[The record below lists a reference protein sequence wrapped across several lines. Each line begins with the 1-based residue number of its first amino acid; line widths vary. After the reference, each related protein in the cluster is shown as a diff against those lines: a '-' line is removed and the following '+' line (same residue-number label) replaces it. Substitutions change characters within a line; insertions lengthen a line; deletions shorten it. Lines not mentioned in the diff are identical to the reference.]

1 MAVRITKH
9 LQRLAREERAV
20 ALPEFALVAPL
31 LFLVLFGMISF
42 GKAFN
47 YWIDQTHLANEAARL
62 AAVNN
67 NPGAGAGLSLQDWI
81 QQQADT
87 SELKNGGSA
96 SVPDAAKVCIRF
108 PNGTSN
114 AGDPV
119 EVVVWSNYNWM
130 PILKLSPTQVRIQGA
145 STMRLETRPTN
156 YTANP
161 ADCPS

>member
-1 MAVRITKH
+1 MA
-9 LQRLAREERAV
+9 LQIAPQLKRLVHEERAV

-31 LFLVLFGMISF
+31 LFVVLFGMISF

-81 QQQADT
+81 QRQADT

-96 SVPDAAKVCIRF
+96 SVPDAAKVCITF
-108 PNGTSN
+108 PNTTS
-114 AGDPV
+114 APGDPV
-119 EVVVWSNYNWM
+119 EVIVWSKYNWM
-130 PILKLSPTQVRIQGA
+130 PILNLDPTQIQILGK
-145 STMRLETRPTN
+145 STMRLEATPTN
-156 YTANP
+156 YSANP
-161 ADCPS
+161 TDCP